1 LNKSFLYDENFFYL
15 INSKRSFSFTSPKF
29 SSNPSD
35 IDKIFES
42 LAKHQEEVQ
51 KLKKELDEI
60 KEHRIKEEQAAAFEK
75 EQAAAI
81 EKQEE
86 HEKQQQSIE
95 LEKQQELA
103 KHQKTFFEDAEDK
116 MNGLMKKQE
125 VVENSLI
132 DRLSEGY
139 SKLGGEKA
147 REIHSQYGER
157 CQEIRRKVEEK
168 AFELEEEFKGERSV
182 AYYQKKVDIETA
194 GFKKI
199 TQVFEKEEE
208 QVDKELRKKDSFSKY
223 EEEYENERLLWKQEH
238 NENVRACRQEKKD
251 VKEGLNSRLEKAS
264 EMAESLLEESGPDY
278 TGGDD

>member
-1 LNKSFLYDENFFYL
+1 MNKSFLYDENFFYL

-103 KHQKTFFEDAEDK
+103 KHQK
-116 MNGLMKKQE
+116 
-125 VVENSLI
+125 VS
-132 DRLSEGY
+132 
-139 SKLGGEKA
+139 
-147 REIHSQYGER
+147 
-157 CQEIRRKVEEK
+157 IRNV
-168 AFELEEEFKGERSV
+168 
-182 AYYQKKVDIETA
+182 
-194 GFKKI
+194 FKK
-199 TQVFEKEEE
+199 
-208 QVDKELRKKDSFSKY
+208 L
-223 EEEYENERLLWKQEH
+223 
-238 NENVRACRQEKKD
+238 
-251 VKEGLNSRLEKAS
+251 
-264 EMAESLLEESGPDY
+264 
-278 TGGDD
+278 